1 MRVMVTLLRTLL
13 TLFQNE
19 VAARGEILSFFDSHV
34 RALNDIFSR
43 TEFKPLSG
51 GSPCFKGVQFQIQRT
66 TVRLL
71 SLNLPSVSLKC
82 LNKKKGGGGH
92 QLIILYD
99 S

>member
-1 MRVMVTLLRTLL
+1 MVTLLRTLL

-71 SLNLPSVSLKC
+71 WLELT
-82 LNKKKGGGGH
+82 
-92 QLIILYD
+92 
-99 S
+99 

>member
-1 MRVMVTLLRTLL
+1 MVTLLRTLL

-71 SLNLPSVSLKC
+71 SLNLPSVSLRC
-82 LNKKKGGGGH
+82 LNKKKGGGV
-92 QLIILYD
+92 IN
-99 S
+99 